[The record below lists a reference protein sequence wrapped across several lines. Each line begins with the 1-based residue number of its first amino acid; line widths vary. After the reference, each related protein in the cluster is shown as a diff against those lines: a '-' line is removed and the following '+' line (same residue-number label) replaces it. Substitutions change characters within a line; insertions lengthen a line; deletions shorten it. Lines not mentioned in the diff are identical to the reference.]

1 MSRLHMKGYVLQL
14 FAARGPL
21 WTDEV
26 AEAVAAEYGVSGPYW
41 QGTVR
46 LTLVDLYAGGLLSE
60 QEATVDPSRTDGEER
75 VLFRYALTDFGRER
89 MAQSGLAT
97 IHEGAHP

>member
-1 MSRLHMKGYVLQL
+1 MLHMKGYVLRL
-14 FAARGPL
+14 FAEQGPL
-21 WTDEV
+21 WTDQV
-26 AEAVAAEYGVSGPYW
+26 VEAVESEYGVSGAYW
-41 QGTVR
+41 RGTVR

-60 QEATVDPSRTDGEER
+60 QEATVDPARTQGEER

-97 IHEGAHP
+97 NRGEVPA

>member
-1 MSRLHMKGYVLQL
+1 MLHIKGYVLQL
-14 FAARGPL
+14 FAERGPL

-26 AEAVAAEYGVSGPYW
+26 IEAVESAYGVSGAYW
-41 QGTVR
+41 RGTVR

-60 QEATVDPSRTDGEER
+60 QDATVDPARTQGEER

-89 MAQSGLAT
+89 MAQSGLT
-97 IHEGAHP
+97 TTQGAHA